1 MLGFNSKIAAVV
13 LAVLTALC
21 LLFAG
26 IDVYAR
32 MLREW
37 SSPYSGGG
45 MCHAAA
51 CLILAAIP
59 LVNFILLL
67 IIGVRWLRNARG
79 LFFRYALHA
88 RDLFF
93 PHGLVGGWFAIL
105 LVGAISYFVSD
116 QQYAAAAVVLGGPG
130 PQSVKLQRD
139 AANRD
144 SWLLLNV
151 LIMRGAEIEKNLLC
165 YAASA
170 DSPSVLARL
179 IELGAQLNEQ
189 NCTVNGRY
197 TALHDA
203 VDHKAYRA
211 AEGLVKAGARVDI
224 PNVRGMTPLD
234 LAVTRGDERMISIL
248 KQ

>member
-26 IDVYAR
+26 IEVYAR
-32 MLREW
+32 MWRQW
-37 SSPYSGGG
+37 SSPYMGSG
-45 MCHAAA
+45 MCHDPA
-51 CLILAAIP
+51 CLIPAAIP

-67 IIGVRWLRNARG
+67 IIGVRWLRNAM
-79 LFFRYALHA
+79 
-88 RDLFF
+88 DVFF
-93 PHGLVGGWFAIL
+93 PHGLFGGWFAIL

-116 QQYAAAAVVLGGPG
+116 QQYAAAAVLLRGPG
-130 PQSVKLQRD
+130 PQSVKLQRE
-139 AANRD
+139 AANQD
-144 SWLLLNV
+144 SRLLLNV

-179 IELGAQLNEQ
+179 IEFGAQVNEQ
-189 NCTVNGRY
+189 NCTRNGND
-197 TALHDA
+197 TALHSA
-203 VDHKAYRA
+203 VERKRYRN
-211 AEGLVKAGARVDI
+211 AEILLRAGARVDI
-224 PNVRGMTPLD
+224 PNSRGITPLD
-234 LAVTRGDERMISIL
+234 LAVTRRDERMISIL